1 MKWLFFVLLV
11 IAYVVFVV
19 PNKEEKSGNRTNET
33 TKSPKTE
40 RAFMVAEFNS
50 MQGCLASIPVSA
62 NSSIGK
68 IYTDKPEKASGLLSN
83 GEQFSCTRKSTGTK
97 GIYYEGWYTQKE

>member
-19 PNKEEKSGNRTNET
+19 PHKEEKSGNRDNET
-33 TKSPKTE
+33 TKTE
-40 RAFMVAEFNS
+40 RAFMVAEFSS
-50 MQGCLASIPVSA
+50 MQGCLASIPASA
-62 NSSIGK
+62 NSSIGR
-68 IYTDKPEKASGLLSN
+68 IYTDKPEKVSGLLSN